1 MNLIDHNSQH
11 TCYNFAKW
19 AFFPLL
25 DLFFFFFSLHSGWRK
40 VGLHGSRA
48 GPGDIPGNGDH
59 SNAQSHPPEGKG
71 LGLSVSLCCL
81 MGRQGRAR
89 DGRCSSALFMCC
101 CSPMAMKAVPCISKK
116 WKGLASVEGAR
127 WGNILYFL
135 LRCQI
140 SMTEAA
146 VTCCVWFHLTPRMQN
161 CTLRW
166 SKNDVPINLSH
177 SVKRTCPMG

>member
-1 MNLIDHNSQH
+1 MITIHSIPATILLSGL
-11 TCYNFAKW
+11 
-19 AFFPLL
+19 FFPLL
-25 DLFFFFFSLHSGWRK
+25 DLFFFFSLHSGWRK
-40 VGLHGSRA
+40 EGLHGSRA

-116 WKGLASVEGAR
+116 WKGLASLEGAR

-146 VTCCVWFHLTPRMQN
+146 VPCCVWFHGYKTALWGGPKMMFQ
-161 CTLRW
+161 
-166 SKNDVPINLSH
+166 
-177 SVKRTCPMG
+177 

>member
-1 MNLIDHNSQH
+1 MITIHSIPATILLSGLFFLCLI
-11 TCYNFAKW
+11 
-19 AFFPLL
+19 
-25 DLFFFFFSLHSGWRK
+25 FFFFSLHSGWRK
-40 VGLHGSRA
+40 EGLHGSRA

-146 VTCCVWFHLTPRMQN
+146 VPCCVWFHGYKTALWGGPKMMFQ
-161 CTLRW
+161 
-166 SKNDVPINLSH
+166 
-177 SVKRTCPMG
+177 